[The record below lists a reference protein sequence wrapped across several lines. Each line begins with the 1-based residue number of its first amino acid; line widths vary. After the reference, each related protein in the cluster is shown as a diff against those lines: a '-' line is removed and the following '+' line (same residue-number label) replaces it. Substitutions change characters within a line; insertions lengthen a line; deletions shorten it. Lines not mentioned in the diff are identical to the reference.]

1 MRKPWWLPEGWHAET
16 WVCSMRGHVLP
27 PATDDERLA
36 RGELMRCLRC
46 DTWVPGAAV
55 DEAAQPV
62 PWPRRG
68 KELHQAIVLRLV
80 AIDRAFHAVILIP
93 VGLVLGWLWLRLNV
107 LSPEAR
113 ALAQSLARVSND
125 VGHLGGQLN
134 SAATKVA
141 SLRRDHVRNLAA
153 LALTFGIV
161 EGVEAVGLWRE
172 RRWAE
177 YLTVV
182 ATASLLP
189 LEIVELTRQR
199 TAGSGWA
206 RRSGPASSATS
217 RAGRGTPTI
226 VPGTRRVTRV
236 IGFVINI
243 AVVVYLVRA
252 KRLFGVGGGEPED
265 AVDRR
270 TIIAA
275 SNPQKARPA
284 TPAPPERAVN

>member
-1 MRKPWWLPEGWHAET
+1 MSTGAARRVASCGAMRKPWWLPEGWHAET
-16 WVCSMRGHVLP
+16 WVCSIRGHVVP

-36 RGELMRCLRC
+36 QGALMRCLRC
-46 DTWVPGAAV
+46 DAWVPRAAV
-55 DEAAQPV
+55 DEAAEPV
-62 PWPRRG
+62 PCPRRG

-93 VGLVLGWLWLRLNV
+93 VGLLLVWLWLRLNV

-113 ALAQSLARVSND
+113 NLAQGLARVSND

-153 LALTFGIV
+153 LALAFGIV

-189 LEIVELTRQR
+189 LEVLELTHHV
-199 TAGSGWA
+199 
-206 RRSGPASSATS
+206 
-217 RAGRGTPTI
+217 TPTRA
-226 VPGTRRVTRV
+226 V
-236 IGFVINI
+236 GFVINI

-252 KRLFGVGGGEPED
+252 KHLFGVGGREPEGT
-265 AVDRR
+265 VDCEA
-270 TIIAA
+270 IVAA
-275 SNPQKARPA
+275 PNPQKARPA
-284 TPAPPERAVN
+284 TLARSEQTLN